1 MCEQGSATR
10 WGQRQPTRYKI
21 LSAGGTNV
29 VPEAPQRSTSF
40 LREKVS
46 GKEKKIFKSNFRI
59 FIIARV
65 IHYTEFLLL
74 LIA

>member
-29 VPEAPQRSTSF
+29 EAPQRSTSF

-46 GKEKKIFKSNFRI
+46 GKEKKILNQI
-59 FIIARV
+59 FV
-65 IHYTEFLLL
+65 SLL
-74 LIA
+74 

>member
-29 VPEAPQRSTSF
+29 VPEAPQRLSF
-40 LREKVS
+40 ARKSLER
-46 GKEKKIFKSNFRI
+46 KKNF
-59 FIIARV
+59 
-65 IHYTEFLLL
+65 
-74 LIA
+74 

>member
-40 LREKVS
+40 LREKVFS
-46 GKEKKIFKSNFRI
+46 GKEKKIF
-59 FIIARV
+59 
-65 IHYTEFLLL
+65 
-74 LIA
+74 

>member
-21 LSAGGTNV
+21 FSAGGTNV

>member
-29 VPEAPQRSTSF
+29 VREAPQRSTSF

-46 GKEKKIFKSNFRI
+46 GKEKKLLNQIFES
-59 FIIARV
+59 
-65 IHYTEFLLL
+65 LL
-74 LIA
+74 

>member
-29 VPEAPQRSTSF
+29 VPEAPQHSTSF

-74 LIA
+74 LIV

>member
-29 VPEAPQRSTSF
+29 EAPQRSTSF
-40 LREKVS
+40 LREKVFS

-74 LIA
+74 LIV

>member
-46 GKEKKIFKSNFRI
+46 GKEKKIF
-59 FIIARV
+59 
-65 IHYTEFLLL
+65 
-74 LIA
+74 

>member
-65 IHYTEFLLL
+65 ITYTLH
-74 LIA
+74 

>member
-59 FIIARV
+59 FIIACV

-74 LIA
+74 LIF